1 MEDDE
6 AHPVEHTLLDRRRD
20 VVCDVVVEEV
30 APPGQHVGRLED
42 RVVEAVTRL
51 VERRGP
57 NLHALAEVLADRAG
71 DRLVHP
77 VRIDRAHGGVGSL
90 DAVLAPDGDADRP
103 LVVH

>member
-77 VRIDRAHGGVGSL
+77 LRIDRAHGGIGSL
-90 DAVLAPDGDADRP
+90 DAVLVPDGDANRL